1 MYALPDAVRDVEGT
15 ARQLAPFLPV
25 SEEDLIRTLD
35 SGSSTSVWLA
45 RGLSVEAAEAI
56 RQLRLPGIRVVKRPQ
71 RYYPQGSLAAHVV
84 GIAGS
89 DNQGLEGI
97 EYYYDKIL
105 QGIPG
110 QYAVE
115 RDATQKNI
123 PGGASEFTPPESG
136 HDVVLTIDS
145 VLQYIAETRIQ
156 EAVIETKSERGLVLV
171 MDPNSGEVLANAI
184 YPTFDP
190 NYYNDFSADRRRN
203 VAITDQYE
211 PGSTFKFVT
220 AAASVDLGLAYNE
233 RKFDSG
239 QYWEV
244 GGGRV
249 RNSDGRVFGN
259 ISFLEAMER
268 SDNITFAKLSAEMG
282 PERFHPYIQEFG
294 FGSRSGVDFPGEI
307 SGMVATPRI
316 TGQALQWANTGFG
329 QGIAA
334 TPLQLLNALS
344 AIANGGKLMKPYF
357 VREIRDAQGRLVE
370 KFEPEIIGNPVGF
383 ETATEVSQ
391 LLRSVVVNGN
401 GNRAEVAG
409 YYVAGK
415 TGTAEV
421 PQGGAYGEDRIASF
435 VGFAPVDDPALAILV
450 VLYKPRTD
458 SPYGGVLA
466 APVFKEIME
475 ESLEYLGVKR
485 RQEGQERTPLALV
498 PNLSNFTREEA
509 KARLT
514 REGFP
519 WTMEGGGTLVT
530 AQSPRPGMRV
540 PVQTTVHLFFYEQEV
555 EDVEVP
561 DVIGLSMRDASSMLS
576 DLGLRINVVGSGV
589 AAEQSPGPGTRLPKG
604 SAVEVIFSL

>member
-105 QGIPG
+105 RGIPG